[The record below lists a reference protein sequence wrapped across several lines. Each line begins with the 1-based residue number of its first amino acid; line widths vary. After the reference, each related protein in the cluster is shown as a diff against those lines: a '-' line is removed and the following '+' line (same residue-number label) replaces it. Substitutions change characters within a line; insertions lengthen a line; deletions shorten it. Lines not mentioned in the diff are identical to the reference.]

1 MTKELD
7 KKDWHILRH
16 LCENARMSKSRLS
29 KEVGLSKNAAEYR
42 VERLKKMGIIS
53 SFFLTYSSPKLGY
66 NEWEVLMKVTGDEK
80 DFIEFVKNNDNVTV
94 CDKLSGEWDYF
105 IEFSCKSIEEFQ
117 RKLGEVL
124 FKFSNIIESYEV
136 HTILDFY
143 KVEQLPVELLE
154 DHRDM
159 EKPLKLT
166 ENFSID
172 KTDKKLLYELSKD
185 SSKSL
190 VELSKSFKLTPEA
203 IAIRIKKLKQ
213 SGIIRSFT
221 PQINL
226 NKLGYDVFLICFDL
240 RCISKTNQED
250 LKKFFVTSKV
260 VRFAFLSGTVPRVF
274 AYIAAKKTMD
284 VDTFIKSFKSIFKDI
299 LVREYYMIGSYQL
312 KYDIVPKA
320 IIHS

>member
-16 LCENARMSKSRLS
+16 LCEDARMSRSRLS

-42 VERLKKMGIIS
+42 IERLKKMGIIS
-53 SFFLTYSSPKLGY
+53 SFFLTYNSPLLGY
-66 NEWEVLMKVTGDEK
+66 NEWEVLMKINGDDKELI
-80 DFIEFVKNNDNVTV
+80 DFVKGNDNITV

-105 IEFSCKSIEEFQ
+105 IEFSCRNIEEFQ
-117 RKLGEVL
+117 EKLREFL

-143 KVEQLPVELLE
+143 KVEQLPVELV
-154 DHRDM
+154 DVHD
-159 EKPLKLT
+159 
-166 ENFSID
+166 ID
-172 KTDKKLLYELSKD
+172 KKQIKITEKQNVDKIDRRLIYELSKD
-185 SSKSL
+185 SSKPL
-190 VELSKSFKLTPEA
+190 VELSKKFKLTPEA
-203 IAIRIKKLKQ
+203 IANRIKKLRQ

-226 NKLGYDVFLICFDL
+226 GRLGYDVFLITFDL
-240 RCISKTNQED
+240 RYLSKEKQEE

-260 VRFAFLSGTVPRVF
+260 VRFAFLSGTIPRVF
-274 AYIAAKKTMD
+274 AYIAAKKTIEVD
-284 VDTFIKSFKSIFKDI
+284 VFIKSFKSIFKDVV
-299 LVREYYMIGSYQL
+299 VRENYMFGSHQV

-320 IIHS
+320 ILY